1 MTNMRKLWV
10 NVEVMVHETKSYN
23 FEKEIS
29 RIAFEKKKTF
39 WSCWYW
45 TTCQQGIS
53 MEACVNSLAVEQ
65 E

>member
-29 RIAFEKKKTF
+29 RIAFEKKKRFGHAGTG
-39 WSCWYW
+39 
-45 TTCQQGIS
+45 Q
-53 MEACVNSLAVEQ
+53 LANRESPWRHVLILWQ
-65 E
+65 

>member
-29 RIAFEKKKTF
+29 RIAFEKKNVLVMLVLDNLPTGNLHGGM
-39 WSCWYW
+39 C
-45 TTCQQGIS
+45 
-53 MEACVNSLAVEQ
+53 
-65 E
+65 